1 MNASGFLL
9 YDKPALRTSFD
20 ALSEFKRLEPTTK
33 FGHAGTLDRFAT
45 GLLVVLAG
53 PYVRLTPWFQGL
65 DKSYRAEVRFG
76 TGTDTLDSDGK
87 IVMTGE
93 PPSRKALELCLP
105 SFIGVQEQIPPE
117 YSAVHYNGA
126 RASSLARKGQHPVLQ
141 SRRIEISELKLVSYD
156 GENAVLEVSCS
167 SGTYI
172 RALARDIAAACSSC
186 AYVSALKRTRIGP
199 FSLDSARQNQC
210 FDSSPAVVTNGL
222 EDATSIKS
230 SLSELPVWQ
239 KLSAETARQLGL
251 AVAYLPH
258 DFEEQFIHG
267 YPGALS
273 SIGAV
278 TSGAD
283 AAVTTDGVTTDGVT
297 IGFVTTQQTDVA
309 VFSESGDFLGIVQKT
324 SKGYRY
330 KVVMQMDALGSNEGE
345 THYDR

>member
-53 PYVRLTPWFQGL
+53 SYVRLTPWFQGL
-65 DKSYRAEVRFG
+65 DKSYCAEVRFG

-105 SFIGVQEQIPPE
+105 SFIGPQEQIPPE

-172 RALARDIAAACSSC
+172 RALARDIAVACSSC

-199 FSLDSARQNQC
+199 FLLDSASQNQC
-210 FDSSPAVVTNGL
+210 FDSSPAVVTNGQ
-222 EDATSIKS
+222 ENASPTKS
-230 SLSELPVWQ
+230 SGLPVWQ
-239 KLSAETARQLGL
+239 KLSAETALQLGL
-251 AVAYLPH
+251 AVAYLPRS
-258 DFEEQFIHG
+258 FEEQFIHG

-273 SIGAV
+273 CIS
-278 TSGAD
+278 
-283 AAVTTDGVTTDGVT
+283 AVTTGAVM
-297 IGFVTTQQTDVA
+297 TQQMDVA

-324 SKGYRY
+324 SKDYRY

>member
-53 PYVRLTPWFQGL
+53 SYVRLTPWFQGL
-65 DKSYRAEVRFG
+65 DKSYCAEVRFG

-105 SFIGVQEQIPPE
+105 SFTGPQEQIPPE

-172 RALARDIAAACSSC
+172 RALARDIAVACSSC

-199 FSLDSARQNQC
+199 FLLDSASQNQC
-210 FDSSPAVVTNGL
+210 FDSSPAVVTNGQ
-222 EDATSIKS
+222 ENASPTKS
-230 SLSELPVWQ
+230 SGLPVWQ
-239 KLSAETARQLGL
+239 KLSAETALQLGL
-251 AVAYLPH
+251 AVAYLPRS
-258 DFEEQFIHG
+258 FEEQFIHG

-273 SIGAV
+273 CIS
-278 TSGAD
+278 
-283 AAVTTDGVTTDGVT
+283 AVTTGAVM
-297 IGFVTTQQTDVA
+297 TQQMDVA

-324 SKGYRY
+324 SKDYRY
-330 KVVMQMDALGSNEGE
+330 KVVMQMDALGSNQGE
-345 THYDR
+345 TYYGS

>member
-45 GLLVVLAG
+45 GLLIVLAG
-53 PYVRLTPWFQGL
+53 SYVRLTPWFQGL
-65 DKSYRAEVRFG
+65 DKSYCAEVRFG

-105 SFIGVQEQIPPE
+105 SFTGPQEQIPPE

-172 RALARDIAAACSSC
+172 RALARDIAVACSSC

-199 FSLDSARQNQC
+199 FLLDSASQNQC
-210 FDSSPAVVTNGL
+210 FDSSPAVVTNGQ
-222 EDATSIKS
+222 ENASPTKS
-230 SLSELPVWQ
+230 SGLPVWQ
-239 KLSAETARQLGL
+239 KLSAETALQLGL
-251 AVAYLPH
+251 AVAYLPRS
-258 DFEEQFIHG
+258 FEEQFIHG

-273 SIGAV
+273 CIS
-278 TSGAD
+278 
-283 AAVTTDGVTTDGVT
+283 AVTTGAVM
-297 IGFVTTQQTDVA
+297 TQQMDVA

-324 SKGYRY
+324 SKDYRY
-330 KVVMQMDALGSNEGE
+330 KVVMQMDALGSNQGE
-345 THYDR
+345 THYGS